1 MKQPTDERQLKNK
14 KMNYTTWTA
23 SIFLFFMVQTSFAQ
37 QDGVTVT
44 GTIRDQAD
52 KTRLS
57 FVNVLLFQSSDS
69 SFVQGVMTDG
79 DGQFTMEKIKSGEY
93 FLNISFLGFQEENIP
108 VRVGRL
114 SPFLD
119 LGTLY
124 LSEGSE
130 MLDEVLVTGRR
141 EEVASNL
148 DRKSILIEDNISQL
162 GGSVLQ
168 AMANL
173 PGVTIDRDGK
183 VVLRGSDQVAVLID
197 GKQTALTGFGEQQA
211 LDNIPASAVERI
223 EIINNPSARYDAT
236 GMAGIVNIIFKKE
249 TREGWNGKV
258 GLTTGLGALGEKREN
273 LPGIRDQYRFTPKV
287 NPSASVNYKKDQI
300 NFFFM
305 GDVLYHQQ
313 MMRNE
318 FITRTYEDGRVINQ
332 QFLENRTQPIYNL
345 KTGLDWSPN
354 EKNLFTFS
362 GLFNYRAYIDLGD
375 LPYFDGASGE
385 RVRLW
390 QYYEEEVNQ
399 TLLASIAHKYQFK
412 QPGRTLETTF
422 NYSFRRKDEV
432 FYFDNF
438 IPSGIGTDTTSLI
451 ADENVYD
458 LTVDYTRPLR
468 SGRYE
473 LGTKQRARIF
483 PNFITFTPGINSI
496 LDPTLAGSAEYREWL
511 SAIYGNY
518 VWESPHFEIEAGLRV
533 EYAQIDYL
541 VDPNH
546 SVYESDGFS
555 YLEPFPNLRL
565 AWLISDNS
573 NLSLFYNRR
582 VDRPEEKALRVF
594 PTYADPEILRLG
606 NPTLIPQFSQS
617 MELGYKRSWN
627 NGYIYGAAYYRYLQ
641 NILTFIITS
650 LPESTNLA
658 SIDQN
663 AGNGTNIG
671 IEAIYNQ
678 QLYAWLKMD
687 INTNIYR
694 NVINAFTIVNAYP
707 TNTPFS
713 MEEQRAIS
721 GNIKANFQVKLPHL
735 TTLQITG
742 IYLAPDLVPQGTIDA
757 RYALDFGIKR
767 SIQSGRGE
775 LFMNVTDLFNTMIMR
790 YELMGTD
797 FRFRS
802 TDYFETQAVRIGYQY
817 RF

>member
-1 MKQPTDERQLKNK
+1 
-14 KMNYTTWTA
+14 MNSNIWFLLSLILFCSFSMTA
-23 SIFLFFMVQTSFAQ
+23 QEN
-37 QDGVTVT
+37 GVSLT
-44 GTIRDQAD
+44 GTILDRADQS
-52 KTRLS
+52 KLS
-57 FVNVLLFQSSDS
+57 FVNVLLFQTKDS
-69 SFVQGVMTDG
+69 SFIQGVMTDSE
-79 DGQFTMEKIKSGEY
+79 GQFTLDNIKTGEY
-93 FLNISFLGFQEENIP
+93 YLNVSFLGFQEENIP

-119 LGTLY
+119 LGQIY

-130 MLDEVLVTGRR
+130 MLEEVMITARQ
-141 EEVASNL
+141 EEVAADL
-148 DRKSILIEDNISQL
+148 DKKSILIEDNISQL

-183 VVLRGSDQVAVLID
+183 VIIRGSDQVAVLID

-223 EIINNPSARYDAT
+223 EIINNPSARFDAT

-249 TREGWNGKV
+249 KKEGWNGKV
-258 GLTTGLGALGEKREN
+258 GLTAGVGALGIKQEN
-273 LPGIRDQYRFTPKV
+273 LPGIRDQYRFTPKI
-287 NPSASVNYKKDQI
+287 NPSASVNYKKDKI

-305 GDVLYHQQ
+305 GDALYHQQ

-318 FITRTYEDGRVINQ
+318 FITRAYMDGTVIDQ
-332 QFLENRTQPIYNL
+332 QFLENRTQPIYNA
-345 KTGLDWSPN
+345 KTGLDWSLN
-354 EKNLFTFS
+354 DNNLITFS
-362 GLFNYRAYIDLGD
+362 GLFNYRAYVDLGD
-375 LPYFDGASGE
+375 LPYFNAELGN
-385 RVRLW
+385 RLRLW

-399 TLLASIAHKYQFK
+399 TLQVSLSHKYQFK

-438 IPSGIGTDTTSLI
+438 LPSSTGTDTTSLI

-458 LTVDYTRPLR
+458 LTIDYTRPLR

-473 LGTKQRARIF
+473 IGTKQRARIY
-483 PNFITFTPGINSI
+483 PNFITFTPGLNSI
-496 LDPTLAGSAEYREWL
+496 LDPSLSGSAEYRELL
-511 SAIYGNY
+511 SAVYGNY
-518 VWESPHFEIEAGLRV
+518 VWESSHFELEAGLRI

-555 YLEPFPNLRL
+555 YLEPFPNLRF
-565 AWLISDNS
+565 AWLIGDDS

-582 VDRPEEKALRVF
+582 VNRPEEKALRVF
-594 PTYADPEILRLG
+594 PSYADPEILRLG

-617 MELGYKRSWN
+617 IELGFKHSWKS
-627 NGYIYGAAYYRYLQ
+627 GFVYSATYYRYLQ

-650 LPESTNLA
+650 LPETTRLA

-663 AGNGTNIG
+663 AGEGSNTGVEVILDQKINS
-671 IEAIYNQ
+671 
-678 QLYAWLKMD
+678 WLKLD
-687 INTNIYR
+687 INTNIYQ
-694 NVINAFTIVNAYP
+694 NVINAFTIINAYP

-713 MEEQRAIS
+713 MEEQKAIS
-721 GNIKANFQVKLPHL
+721 GNVKANFQIKLPYQ
-735 TTLQITG
+735 TSLQVTG
-742 IYLAPDLVPQGTIDA
+742 IYLAPDIVPQGTIDA
-757 RYALDFGIKR
+757 RYALDFGVKR

-775 LFMNVTDLFNTMIMR
+775 LFLNVTDLFNTMIMR
-790 YELMGTD
+790 YDLMGNN
-797 FRFRS
+797 FQLRS
-802 TDYFETQAVRIGYQY
+802 TDYFETQAVRLGYQY

>member
-1 MKQPTDERQLKNK
+1 MCNF
-14 KMNYTTWTA
+14 YTTLLLTI
-23 SIFLFFMVQTSFAQ
+23 IFYISLTAQ
-37 QDGVTVT
+37 QDGVTLT
-44 GTIRDQAD
+44 GTIRDQSDQSKLA
-52 KTRLS
+52 

-69 SFVQGVMTDG
+69 SFVQGTMTDS
-79 DGQFTMEKIKSGEY
+79 DGQFTLVEIKSGEY
-93 FLNISFLGFQEENIP
+93 YLNVSFLGFQEQNIP

-119 LGTLY
+119 MGTIY

-130 MLDEVLVTGRR
+130 MLQEVMITARQ
-141 EEVASNL
+141 EEVAADLNK
-148 DRKSILIEDNISQL
+148 KSILIEDNISQL

-183 VVLRGSDQVAVLID
+183 VVIRGSDRVAVLID

-249 TREGWNGKV
+249 KQEGWNGKV
-258 GLTTGLGALGEKREN
+258 GLTAGVGALGIKREN
-273 LPGIRDQYRFTPKV
+273 LPGIRGQYRFTPKI
-287 NPSASVNYKKDQI
+287 NPNASINYKKDKI

-305 GDVLYHQQ
+305 GDALYHQK

-318 FITRTYEDGRVINQ
+318 FITRTYSDGSVINQ
-332 QFLENRTQPIYNL
+332 QFLENRTQPIYNV
-345 KTGLDWSPN
+345 KTGLDWSLN
-354 EKNLFTFS
+354 DNHLITIS

-375 LPYFDGASGE
+375 LPYFEAESGD
-385 RVRLW
+385 RIRLW

-399 TLLASIAHKYQFK
+399 TLLASISHKYQFK

-422 NYSFRRKDEV
+422 NYSFRRKDEI

-438 IPSGIGTDTTSLI
+438 LPASFGTDTTSLI

-458 LTVDYTRPLR
+458 LTIDYTRPLR

-473 LGTKQRARIF
+473 IGTKQRARIF
-483 PNFITFTPGINSI
+483 PNFITFTPGVNSI
-496 LDPTLAGSAEYREWL
+496 LDPTLAGSAEYRELL
-511 SAIYGNY
+511 SAVYGNY
-518 VWESPHFEIEAGLRV
+518 IWENTHFELEAGLRV
-533 EYAQIDYL
+533 EYAQIEYL

-546 SVYESDGFS
+546 SVYDSDGFS
-555 YLEPFPNLRL
+555 YIEPFPSIRF
-565 AWLISDNS
+565 AWLIGDDS

-617 MELGYKRSWN
+617 VELGFKHSWKS
-627 NGYIYGAAYYRYLQ
+627 GYIYSAVYYRYLQ

-650 LPESTNLA
+650 LPESTRLA

-663 AGNGTNIG
+663 AGEGSNTGVELMLDQKINS
-671 IEAIYNQ
+671 
-678 QLYAWLKMD
+678 WFKVD
-687 INTNIYR
+687 INTNIYQ
-694 NVINAFTIVNAYP
+694 NIISAFTITNAYP

-713 MEEQRAIS
+713 MAQQKAIS
-721 GNIKANFQVKLPHL
+721 GNIKANFQVKLPHQ
-735 TTLQITG
+735 TTLQVTG
-742 IYLAPDLVPQGTIDA
+742 IYLAPDIVPQGTIDS
-757 RYALDFGIKR
+757 RYALDFGIKH
-767 SIQSGRGE
+767 SIQNGRGE

-790 YELMGTD
+790 YELEGTD
-797 FRFRS
+797 FQLRS
-802 TDYFETQAVRIGYQY
+802 TDYFETQAVRLGYQY

>member
-1 MKQPTDERQLKNK
+1 
-14 KMNYTTWTA
+14 MNSNIWFIYLL
-23 SIFLFFMVQTSFAQ
+23 ILLYNIPLEAQ
-37 QDGVTVT
+37 ENGVTLT
-44 GTIRDQAD
+44 GTIRDRTDQS
-52 KTRLS
+52 KLS
-57 FVNVLLFQSSDS
+57 FVNVLLFQSMDS
-69 SFVQGVMTDG
+69 SFIQGVITDE
-79 DGQFTMEKIKSGEY
+79 DGQFTMDNIKSGEY
-93 FLNISFLGFQEENIP
+93 YLNVSYLGFQEENIP

-119 LGTLY
+119 LGSIY
-124 LSEGSE
+124 LSESSE
-130 MLDEVLVTGRR
+130 MLEEVMITARQ
-141 EEVASNL
+141 EEVAGDL
-148 DRKSILIEDNISQL
+148 DKKSVLIEDNISQL

-168 AMANL
+168 AMSNL

-183 VVLRGSDQVAVLID
+183 VIIRGSDQVAVLID

-223 EIINNPSARYDAT
+223 EIINNPSARFDAT

-249 TREGWNGKV
+249 KKEGWNGKV
-258 GLTTGLGALGEKREN
+258 GLIAGMGALGIKQEN
-273 LPGIRDQYRFTPKV
+273 LPGIRDQYRFTPKI
-287 NPSASVNYKKDQI
+287 NPSASVNYKKDKI

-305 GDVLYHQQ
+305 GDALYHQQ

-318 FITRTYEDGRVINQ
+318 FITRIYSDGSEINQ
-332 QFLENRTQPIYNL
+332 QFLENRTQPIYNV
-345 KTGLDWSPN
+345 KTGLDWSLN
-354 EKNLFTFS
+354 DNNLITFS
-362 GLFNYRAYIDLGD
+362 GLFNYRAYVDLGD
-375 LPYFDGASGE
+375 LPYFNAESGD
-385 RVRLW
+385 RLRLW

-399 TLLASIAHKYQFK
+399 TLQASISHKYQFK

-438 IPSGIGTDTTSLI
+438 LPASIGTDTTSLI

-458 LTVDYTRPLR
+458 LTIDYIRPLR

-473 LGTKQRARIF
+473 IGTKQRARIF
-483 PNFITFTPGINSI
+483 PNFITFTPGVNSI
-496 LDPTLAGSAEYREWL
+496 LDPSLSGSAEYRELL
-511 SAIYGNY
+511 SAVYGNY
-518 VWESPHFEIEAGLRV
+518 VWESTHFELEAGLRI

-555 YLEPFPNLRL
+555 YLEPFPNLRF
-565 AWLISDNS
+565 AWLIGDDS

-582 VDRPEEKALRVF
+582 VNRPEEKALRVF

-617 MELGYKRSWN
+617 IELGFKHSWKS
-627 NGYIYGAAYYRYLQ
+627 GYVYSAAYYRYLQ

-650 LPESTNLA
+650 LPESTRLA

-663 AGNGTNIG
+663 AGDGVNTGVEVILDQKINS
-671 IEAIYNQ
+671 
-678 QLYAWLKMD
+678 WLKMD
-687 INTNIYR
+687 INTNIYQ
-694 NVINAFTIVNAYP
+694 NVINAFTINNAYP

-713 MEEQRAIS
+713 MEEQKAIS
-721 GNIKANFQVKLPHL
+721 GNVKANFQIKLPYQ
-735 TTLQITG
+735 TTLQVTG
-742 IYLAPDLVPQGTIDA
+742 IYLAPDIVPQGTIDA

-767 SIQSGRGE
+767 TIQNGRGE
-775 LFMNVTDLFNTMIMR
+775 LFLNVTDLFNTMIMR
-790 YELMGTD
+790 YELMGND
-797 FRFRS
+797 FQLRS
-802 TDYFETQAVRIGYQY
+802 TDYFETQAVRLGYQY